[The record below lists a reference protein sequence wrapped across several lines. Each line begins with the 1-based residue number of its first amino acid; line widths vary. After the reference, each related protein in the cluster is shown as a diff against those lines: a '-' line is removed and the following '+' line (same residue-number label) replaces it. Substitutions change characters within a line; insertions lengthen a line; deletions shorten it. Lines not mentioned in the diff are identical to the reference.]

1 MNNAEAQA
9 ATHAG
14 ASADRSI
21 LVVAHAHRDDTVNA
35 AERVVSALRA
45 AGARPVLAADDREE
59 LTAFRDSFGDVAV
72 LGRDIAVADVELAIV
87 LGGDGTILRAA
98 ELVRDGTAPVL
109 GINMGH
115 VGFLAEIE
123 RDDMDDA
130 VRRVI
135 ARDYDVEERLALQV
149 RVKNSTD
156 SVVYETWALNEATVE
171 KASRERMLEVV
182 IEVDGRPLSTFG
194 CDGVVVSTP
203 TGSTAYNFSAG
214 GPVIWPTVQAIAVV
228 PLSAHALFAEPLVVG
243 PEHAVAIELLER
255 TNGTGIL
262 WCDGRRSHDLP
273 PGARVVVRRSERPVR
288 LARLHPAQFTDRLVR
303 KFRLPVEGWRGP
315 AAITASMPI
324 AGPMPDGAPS
334 HSAARRPGEVI
345 P

>member
-1 MNNAEAQA
+1 MNNADDE
-9 ATHAG
+9 
-14 ASADRSI
+14 RSI
-21 LVVAHAHRDDTVNA
+21 LVVAHAHRDDTVIA

-45 AGARPVLAADDREE
+45 SGARPVIAPDDRDA
-59 LTAFRDSFGDVAV
+59 LVAVRPSFADVAV
-72 LGRDIAVADVELAIV
+72 LGRDIAVTEIELAIV

-135 ARDYDVEERLALQV
+135 ERDYGVEERLALQV
-149 RVKNSTD
+149 RVKDTVD
-156 SVVYETWALNEATVE
+156 SVIYETWALNEATVE

-194 CDGVVVSTP
+194 CDGVVISTP

-214 GPVIWPTVQAIAVV
+214 GPVIWPTVQAISVV
-228 PLSAHALFAEPLVVG
+228 PLSAHALFAKPLVVG
-243 PEHAVAIELLER
+243 PEHAVAIEVLEH

-273 PGARVVVRRSERPVR
+273 PGARVVVRRSDRPVR

-315 AAITASMPI
+315 AAITGTLPTQAS
-324 AGPMPDGAPS
+324 AELS
-334 HSAARRPGEVI
+334 L
-345 P
+345 

>member
-1 MNNAEAQA
+1 MNNADAPHDLQVQGQA
-9 ATHAG
+9 G
-14 ASADRSI
+14 RSI
-21 LVVAHAHRDDTVNA
+21 LVVAHAHRAETVTA
-35 AERVVSALRA
+35 AERVVAALRA
-45 AGARPVLAADDREE
+45 AGAQPVFAPDDAEELLAAG
-59 LTAFRDSFGDVAV
+59 AAIGDVAL
-72 LGRDIAVADVELAIV
+72 LGADASVGEIELAIV

-98 ELVRDGTAPVL
+98 ELVRDGRAPVL

-115 VGFLAEIE
+115 VGFLAETE
-123 RDDMDDA
+123 RDDMDEA

-135 ARDYDVEERLALQV
+135 AREYEVEERMALQV
-149 RVKNSTD
+149 RVKDTAD
-156 SVVYETWALNEATVE
+156 SVIYETWALNEATVE

-182 IEVDGRPLSTFG
+182 VEIDGRPLSTFG
-194 CDGVVVSTP
+194 CDGMVVSTP

-214 GPVIWPTVQAIAVV
+214 GPVIWPTVEAIAVV
-228 PLSAHALFAEPLVVG
+228 PLSAHALFAKPLVVG
-243 PEHAVAIELLER
+243 PEHAVAIEVLER

-273 PGARVVVRRSERPVR
+273 PGARVVVRRSDRPVR

-315 AAITASMPI
+315 AAITGLLPVTS
-324 AGPMPDGAPS
+324 
-334 HSAARRPGEVI
+334 EVV